1 MSTLVYMKMLEQTP
15 AKYDRGMRIVTLGRI
30 DRIKRRIAST
40 WIEPGQDV
48 LEIGC
53 GTGSLAALMV
63 ERGARVTG
71 IDISEPMLA
80 VARDSAP
87 DAEFLHLTA
96 TEIDKLGSE
105 RFDRIV
111 ATLSLSELC
120 EEEQQYVLRSARDL
134 LKPGGKLI
142 VADEVVPDSRWQ
154 RIPFYVVRWPLAAL
168 TFALTQNTTHALTG
182 LAKRVEDAGYRVL
195 DRESCL
201 WGTLTLLVAQPA
213 LVEESKYDKQHRDS

>member
-15 AKYDRGMRIVTLGRI
+15 AKYDRGMRILTLGRI

-48 LEIGC
+48 FEIGC

-87 DAEFLHLTA
+87 DAEFLHMTA

-105 RFDRIV
+105 RFDRIA
-111 ATLSLSELC
+111 ATLSLSELS
-120 EEEQQYVLRSARDL
+120 EDEQAYVLQAALNL
-134 LKPGGKLI
+134 LRPGGKLI
-142 VADEVVPDSRWQ
+142 VADEVTPDSWWQ
-154 RIPFYVVRWPLAAL
+154 RVPFYVARWPLAAL

-182 LAKRVEDAGYRVL
+182 LPKRVEDAGYRVM
-195 DRESCL
+195 DRESYL
-201 WGTLTLLVAQPA
+201 GGTLTLLVAEKA
-213 LVEESKYDKQHRDS
+213 SC